1 MVANVRQLYDQ
12 ALQLGPV
19 ERAELVNAIL
29 SSFMPADASID
40 AAWKSEAASRL
51 AAWKAGDLPDEALG
65 DVLDRINRGRP

>member
-1 MVANVRQLYDQ
+1 MVTNVRNLYDQ

-40 AAWKSEAASRL
+40 DAWRQEAASRL
-51 AAWKAGDLPDEALG
+51 AAWKSGGLPDEPLE
-65 DVLDRINRGRP
+65 DVMRRINQGRP